1 MNEERRIWH
10 WSEFDIENSFLS
22 TLVKG
27 LECLCFDLF
36 DKKGWLSSTST
47 SCWWQ
52 AKKKATEHI
61 DSKYFLIGL

>member
-52 AKKKATEHI
+52 AKKKQLNTLTQNT
-61 DSKYFLIGL
+61 F